1 MARLNRKLRVAMP
14 AWEIGR
20 TQSELG
26 TKVGGLGV
34 IIEELPPEMVKAAAS
49 QGIKLEVEVLS
60 PCFAHYDRSRM
71 KRLDISAP
79 AIVEGHSFEFEVYE
93 HIFPDGQRA
102 IYFWDEGQL
111 GWTGERA
118 IYPEDT
124 WMAAKLYS
132 AMSQAMAAYIRQ
144 QNFDTIHLH
153 DYHVGLVPFFLGDQY
168 LREVPIH
175 FTIHNASYQGTVP
188 LRGGGYETLE
198 LLNLS
203 GERFFHK
210 YFDFFDYVN
219 MMKACM
225 LVVHENGG
233 KITTV
238 SGDLE
243 GSWGYAAELRESE
256 RSIRLRALAQKGRP
270 PLQVFVPN
278 SHLDLFEKLPV
289 IGITNGMSD
298 INRPENLPELIAGH
312 LRQIQERNP
321 HKPLFRNP
329 TVQSEMFARDHNF
342 DADHLEIKAGLKRL
356 LHLEAFGYEGPG
368 HEASAD
374 PIIFT
379 VVGRLVDQKNP
390 LAVCDIIE
398 RVLAYDSL
406 SRFVIIAAAPDGDPE
421 GKAAEARLASLARQ
435 NAGRVHLDNSF
446 NIPMARLAL
455 AGGDFALIPS
465 KFEPCGLVD
474 YEASLVGNI
483 VIGRLTGGLAKVRHY
498 AYLYDWLDTG
508 DRAGESHAFFQKIR
522 EAIDVY
528 RYNAP
533 AHMEL
538 MRRAMAINSSWA
550 ASASQYVEMYR
561 YGLLAKKW
569 LAGRHQLIEK
579 FARSLKKDRE
589 LFGRF
594 FRPGGQE
601 YSDRFNWDLKDFL

>member
-20 TQSELG
+20 SQSGLG

-34 IIEELPPEMVKAAAS
+34 IIEELPPEMVKAAAQ

-79 AIVEGHSFEFEVYE
+79 ATIEGSTFEFEVYE
-93 HIFPDGQRA
+93 HTFPDGQRA
-102 IYFWDEGQL
+102 IYFWDEWQL
-111 GWTGERA
+111 RWTGERA

-132 AMSQAMAAYIRQ
+132 AMSQAMATYIRQ
-144 QNFDTIHLH
+144 QRFDTIHLH
-153 DYHVGLVPFFLGDQY
+153 DYHVGLIPFFLDNEY
-168 LREVPIH
+168 LREVPVH

-188 LRGGGYETLE
+188 LRGGGYETLKQ
-198 LLNLS
+198 LNLS
-203 GERFFHK
+203 GEKLFHK
-210 YFDFFDYVN
+210 YFDFFDYISL
-219 MMKACM
+219 MKACM
-225 LVVHENGG
+225 LIVHETGG

-238 SGDLE
+238 SGDLA

-256 RSIRLRALAQKGRP
+256 QSIRALALAQKGRP
-270 PLQVFVPN
+270 PRRVFVPN
-278 SHLDLFEKLPV
+278 HHLDLFEKLPV

-298 INRPENLPELIAGH
+298 INRPENLRELKATH
-312 LRQIQERNP
+312 LGQLQERSP
-321 HKPLFRNP
+321 RKPIFRNP
-329 TVQSEMFARDHNF
+329 TVQSEMLARDHNF
-342 DADHLEIKAGLKRL
+342 DADHLEVKGELKRL
-356 LHLEAFGYEGPG
+356 LHLEAFGYEP
-368 HEASAD
+368 SAD

-379 VVGRLVDQKNP
+379 FVGRLVDQKNP

-398 RVLAYDSL
+398 RTLAYDGL

-421 GKAAEARLASLARQ
+421 GKAAEARLAGLAHRY
-435 NAGRVHLDNSF
+435 ADRVHLDNSF
-446 NIPMARLAL
+446 NAPMAKLTQ

-483 VIGRLTGGLAKVRHY
+483 VIGRLTGGLAKVRHV
-498 AYLYDWLDTG
+498 AYLYNWLDTG
-508 DRAGESHAFFQKIR
+508 DHAGESHAFFQKIR
-522 EAIDVY
+522 EAIETY
-528 RYNAP
+528 RRNQA
-533 AHMEL
+533 AHAEL
-538 MRRAMAINSSWA
+538 RRQAMAIDSSWD

-569 LAGRHQLIEK
+569 QAGRQQLIEK
-579 FARSLKKDRE
+579 FALSLKKERE
-589 LFGRF
+589 LFSRF
-594 FRPGGQE
+594 FMPGQQE
-601 YSDRFNWDLKDFL
+601 YSDRFDWDLKDFL